1 MIDRRLSM
9 SQVRRLSGFSED
21 TVLREI
27 RRGNLP
33 GEKVCNRWRFRES
46 AVLQWLNPGKVECSG
61 ASGRTSRAR
70 AVGGNATA
78 NANYAVSDG
87 FVGGSTNS

>member
-1 MIDRRLSM
+1 MDRRLSM
-9 SQVRRLSGFSED
+9 TEVRRLSGFSED

-46 AVLQWLNPGKVECSG
+46 AVLQWLNPESNERTG
-61 ASGRTSRAR
+61 ATGRTSRAR
-70 AVGGNATA
+70 AVGGNASA
-78 NANYAVSDG
+78 NAN
-87 FVGGSTNS
+87 STPRVPAMLEGVNP

>member
-1 MIDRRLSM
+1 MDRRLTM
-9 SQVRRLSGFSED
+9 TQVRHLSGFSED

-33 GEKVCNRWRFRES
+33 ATKVLNRWRFRES
-46 AVLQWLNPGKVECSG
+46 AVLQWLNPEKVERSG
-61 ASGRTSRAR
+61 ATCGTSRAR

-78 NANYAVSDG
+78 NAVNVP
-87 FVGGSTNS
+87 